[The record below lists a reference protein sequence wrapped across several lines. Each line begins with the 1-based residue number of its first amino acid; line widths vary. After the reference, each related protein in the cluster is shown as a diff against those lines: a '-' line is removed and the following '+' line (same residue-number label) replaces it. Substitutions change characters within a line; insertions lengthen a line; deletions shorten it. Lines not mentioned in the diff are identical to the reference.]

1 MTDTTAKHTA
11 ERWHWDGERGYVYA
25 EGDDHDRAV
34 AVIPHTRYARYRAR
48 LVAAAPE
55 LMKALR
61 EAVEIL
67 HVTDNDHGTYRENCA
82 VPPCPDAR
90 ALLARIKGER

>member
-48 LVAAAPE
+48 LVAAAPTLAE
-55 LMKALR
+55 WVAERARNGDASAKALLDSLDLSR
-61 EAVEIL
+61 PHGVE
-67 HVTDNDHGTYRENCA
+67 
-82 VPPCPDAR
+82 
-90 ALLARIKGER
+90 